1 MSIVSAAMLSSIK
14 MNINP
19 KRALLAEG
27 WQGVPAGAIAG
38 LPSGVL
44 AAILAWSAPAVL
56 AQSAMPSTGQPAAAP
71 AVTFPIS
78 AFTVTGE
85 NPLDGAE
92 TVRILAPFVRADASL
107 DTLQQAAAALEGHLR
122 DKGFGLYRVALP
134 PQQISSTVALNIVRF
149 KIARVTVE
157 GALQY
162 DEANI
167 RRSLPDL
174 QEGTTPN
181 FQRLAVQ
188 TAMANESLG
197 KQIQV
202 AVRESVA
209 ADSID
214 VNVLVKETKPWQL
227 TTTATNAG
235 SAATGRDR
243 LTLAVGHA
251 NVFRLD
257 HQLSTAYT
265 TSTERADAVK
275 QLGLSYRAPI
285 YARQIM
291 LGASYTRSDVVG
303 SFGTFTSTG
312 AGRTMGLSAGYY
324 FAPRQ
329 GYRST
334 LSAGL
339 DDKQFE
345 PSKINGTPLVGQLL
359 RRSRQLSLA
368 YVARQESDSA
378 LWGYNVELATNLPGG
393 QGNNLA
399 AYQTE
404 DPRITT
410 ARWKALRASGSYS
423 AGFAGNWVWGVR
435 ASLQLSPDAL
445 ISGEQFG
452 LGGASSVR
460 GTSERPIAGDRGVLS
475 TMELT
480 TPELQPGLRLIGFV
494 DAGWLGNNQPN
505 GTTKP
510 ASDRLTGAGIGLRFG
525 TPVVNLSADYGRII
539 TGSVVPQT
547 LNSLSPQRADAKI
560 HLNLTARF

>member
-1 MSIVSAAMLSSIK
+1 MPIVSAAMLPPLN
-14 MNINP
+14 MNTKP
-19 KRALLAEG
+19 KPAPSRPDPQPVFLALPRDSGSKRAHPLSDWL
-27 WQGVPAGAIAG
+27 AG
-38 LPSGVL
+38 LWQSATAGVL
-44 AAILAWSAPAVL
+44 AGVSSGGMAGVLAWSAPVAL
-56 AQSAMPSTGQPAAAP
+56 AQSPMPSAEKHIVAP
-71 AVTFPIS
+71 AVTFAIG
-78 AFTVTGE
+78 AFSVAGE

-92 TVRILAPFVRADASL
+92 TVRILAPFVRPDASL
-107 DTLQQAAAALEGHLR
+107 DTLQKAATALESRLR
-122 DKGFGLYRVALP
+122 DLGFGLYRVALP
-134 PQQISSTVALNIVRF
+134 PQQINSSTVILNIVRF
-149 KIARVTVE
+149 RIARITVE
-157 GALQY
+157 GNSQY
-162 DEANI
+162 DVTNI
-167 RRSLPDL
+167 RHSLPDL
-174 QEGTTPN
+174 QEGMTPN

-214 VNVLVKETKPWQL
+214 VNVVVKETKPWQL
-227 TTTATNAG
+227 TATATNAG

-243 LTLAVGHA
+243 VTLAAGHA
-251 NVFRLD
+251 NVLRLD

-265 TSTERADAVK
+265 TSLEHAGAVK
-275 QLGLSYRAPI
+275 QLGLSYRAPL
-285 YARQIM
+285 YAQQIM

-334 LSAGL
+334 LSVGW

-345 PSKINGTPLVGQLL
+345 PSKINGTELLGQLL
-359 RRSRQLSLA
+359 RRSRQFSLA
-368 YVARQESDSA
+368 YVARQESDRA
-378 LWGYNVELATNLPGG
+378 VWAYNTELATNLPGG

-423 AGFAGNWVWGVR
+423 AGLPGNWVWGVR
-435 ASLQLSPDAL
+435 GSLQLSPDAL

-452 LGGASSVR
+452 LGGSASARLPGVR
-460 GTSERPIAGDRGVLS
+460 SCRSR
-475 TMELT
+475 
-480 TPELQPGLRLIGFV
+480 
-494 DAGWLGNNQPN
+494 
-505 GTTKP
+505 
-510 ASDRLTGAGIGLRFG
+510 
-525 TPVVNLSADYGRII
+525 
-539 TGSVVPQT
+539 
-547 LNSLSPQRADAKI
+547 
-560 HLNLTARF
+560 